1 MSVYFLENTEKYRCD
16 TEDEADMLIDEAK
29 KNGFFDVA
37 KFTNIVKTKKEEE
50 YRIVTITKKFTT
62 EKDPDRQVIISYEE

>member
-1 MSVYFLENTEKYRCD
+1 
-16 TEDEADMLIDEAK
+16 MLIDEAK
-29 KNGFFDVA
+29 KNGFFDVT

-62 EKDPDRQVIISYEE
+62 EKEPDRQVIISYEE